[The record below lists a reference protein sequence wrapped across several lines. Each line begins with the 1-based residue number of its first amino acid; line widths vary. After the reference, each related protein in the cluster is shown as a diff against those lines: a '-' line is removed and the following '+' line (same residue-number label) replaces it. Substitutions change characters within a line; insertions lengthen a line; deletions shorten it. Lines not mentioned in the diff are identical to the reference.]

1 MPLDLDVYRAAF
13 DAVPAPC
20 LLLDDEL
27 VILAANAAYVEMVSR
42 SRDDLVGKHVF
53 DAFPANPDDPSGS
66 RSIERSMRQALAT
79 GRPDRLRLLKYDV
92 ELAPG
97 SGRYEER
104 WWSAVNVPVLDPDGA
119 ARKVLDAVEDVT
131 DLVRERR
138 RGDRHRAEAESHR
151 VRAEA
156 LEADLGTRSRELAVA
171 AAAEALAARRLAG
184 LAEAAL
190 ELASA
195 ETQGALAEIVI
206 GRGLAALGA
215 SGGAVGVR
223 DDDTGTLRLSHTD
236 SLGPD
241 AQRTYAELPL
251 DGPFPASVAARTGRY
266 VLLRDRAAGLAFAPE
281 MAEAYATVGKVAWA
295 SFPLRVDD
303 RVLGSLTA
311 SWDEPQAFPADEVDL
326 MGVFAAQCAQAL
338 DRLLVRDAE
347 RHATKATRR
356 LSAALQRS
364 LLTDP
369 PQVDHVQIAVR
380 YLPAAAE
387 AQIGGDWY
395 DAFLV
400 AGKVSLVI
408 GDVAG
413 HDQDAAALMGQ
424 VRNVLR
430 GVAHTQRAGPAAVL
444 TALDCAMADLT
455 VGALATAVLAQLE
468 QSQADAALG
477 LRVLRWSNAGHPP
490 PLLLGPGGAT
500 ELLSRPPDLLL
511 GHDPDTVRTDHTRL
525 LQAGSTVLF
534 YSDGLVERRGTS
546 IDEGLAWLRDVV
558 SACTDL
564 GLEQL
569 CDAVLA
575 DLADGLEDDVAL
587 MAVRTDVL

>member
-1 MPLDLDVYRAAF
+1 MPLDLEAYRAAF

-20 LLLDDEL
+20 LLLDDNL
-27 VILAANAAYVEMVSR
+27 VILAANAAYVQMVGR
-42 SRDDLVGKHVF
+42 SSADLVSKHVF

-66 RSIERSMRQALAT
+66 ESVEHSMRQALAT

-97 SGRYEER
+97 SGQYEER
-104 WWSAVNVPVLDPDGA
+104 WWSAVNVPVLD
-119 ARKVLDAVEDVT
+119 ARGEAHKVLDAVEDVT
-131 DLVRERR
+131 DLVRERQ
-138 RGDRHRAEAESHR
+138 RGERHRNEAETQR

-156 LEADLGTRSRELAVA
+156 LEADLYTLSRELAITA
-171 AAAEALAARRLAG
+171 ASEALSARRLAG

-195 ETQGALAEIVI
+195 ETQSALAEIVI
-206 GRGLAALGA
+206 GRGLVALGA

-223 DDDTGTLRLSHTD
+223 DDQTGTLHLSHTD

-251 DGPFPASVAARTGRY
+251 DGPFPASVAARTGRS
-266 VLLRDRAAGLAFAPE
+266 VLVPDREAGLAFAPE
-281 MAEAYATVGKVAWA
+281 MAEAYATVGKAAWA
-295 SFPLRVDD
+295 SLPLQVGD

-311 SWDEPQAFPADEVDL
+311 SWDEPQAFPQDEVDL
-326 MGVFAAQCAQAL
+326 LKVFAAQCAQAL
-338 DRLLVRDAE
+338 DRMLVRDAE
-347 RHATKATRR
+347 RDATSATRR

-364 LLTDP
+364 LLTEP
-369 PQVDHVQIAVR
+369 PRVDRVQIAVR

-430 GVAHTQRAGPAAVL
+430 GVAHTQRASPAVVL
-444 TALDCAMADLT
+444 TALDRAMADLT

-468 QSQADAALG
+468 QSQSDAALG
-477 LRVLRWSNAGHPP
+477 LHVLRWSNAGHPP
-490 PLLLGPGGAT
+490 PLLLGPSGAT

-511 GHDPDTVRTDHTRL
+511 GHDPDTARTDHTRV
-525 LQAGSTVLF
+525 LQPGSTVLF
-534 YSDGLVERRGTS
+534 YSDGLVERRGAS

-558 SACTDL
+558 ARCTGL

-569 CDAVLA
+569 CDAVLIE
-575 DLADGLEDDVAL
+575 LADGLEDDVAL
-587 MAVRTDVL
+587 MAVRLEIP